1 MTSLLKAELPKIAG
15 DNFNYI
21 MLYFERILSEYTLN
35 RDLWEIYVTYTDEIC
50 KPKDIRISIYQ
61 KATKNCS
68 SEKSF
73 WIGYLFELEKNDE
86 PGEIIQQTAIKAIDE
101 ASDEVGIDFS
111 YDILKHLCEYQ
122 TRQLIVPPDGE
133 KLDLTN

>member
-1 MTSLLKAELPKIAG
+1 MVAFEENFQNAYIEIDTNSNIEPMTSLLKGELPKIAG

-35 RDLWEIYVTYTDEIC
+35 TDLWEIYVTYTDEIC

-86 PGEIIQQTAIKAIDE
+86 PGEII
-101 ASDEVGIDFS
+101 
-111 YDILKHLCEYQ
+111 
-122 TRQLIVPPDGE
+122 
-133 KLDLTN
+133 